1 MNELLKGVENRY
13 NRAQTLQVLFNESYT
28 GPGQPRRTESGKLAL
43 RKPGRMRW
51 ITPSRRGSSS
61 YPMGSGSGSTP
72 LPITGLSG

>member
-13 NRAQTLQVLFNESYT
+13 NRAQTLQVLFNEAYT

-51 ITPSRRGSSS
+51 DYAKPAGEALRIRRQVALAL
-61 YPMGSGSGSTP
+61 YPGE
-72 LPITGLSG
+72 